1 LHPLCAHPKLL
12 FLECLKGSD
21 VECKYELNSFGIP
34 KGIIPVDDEGT
45 LQLSD
50 FREYLKNRR
59 AQEGEQTSLSA
70 NAGNET
76 IAYPAKNDILLGRGR
91 PYHVY
96 GGNVRFASIIDMN
109 QSKYEFARKG
119 EKWVIS
125 SEIVKT
131 LKASGARFLK
141 RAADGEAWVEVC
153 SDVAREKVS
162 QTFRTK
168 ARRNSAELSLK

>member
-1 LHPLCAHPKLL
+1 LRPLWAHPNV

-21 VECKYELNSFGIP
+21 IECKYELNSFGIP
-34 KGIIPVDDEGT
+34 KDIIPVDDEGT

-50 FREYLKNRR
+50 FSEYLENRR
-59 AQEGEQTSLSA
+59 VQAGEATSLSA

-109 QSKYEFARKG
+109 QSRYEFAVKG
-119 EKWVIS
+119 QKWVIS
-125 SEIVKT
+125 SQVVQTIND
-131 LKASGARFLK
+131 SGARFLK
-141 RAADGEAWVEVC
+141 RASDGEAWLEVC

-168 ARRNSAELSLK
+168 SRRNSAELSFK